1 MTCSLSKLCTFLLN
15 PAQYYIYITLF
26 IARCC
31 TVYCLWRKWDY
42 TECVR
47 GNVNSTDCT
56 VHSAHCCT
64 PSCKLYKLYTALTFS
79 QCALHL
85 SVYTLHWSQIVFMVT
100 LALLTRARYSQ
111 KLDHGDLDQMTLGGN
126 RTNIVCMNCESYV
139 YSLYELWIVN
149 RTCIVWM
156 NCEFSMKV
164 KFG

>member
-1 MTCSLSKLCTFLLN
+1 MTCSLSISVEPCSILHL
-15 PAQYYIYITLF
+15 YYNIYCSMLHLYYTIY
-26 IARCC
+26 C

-56 VHSAHCCT
+56 VHSVQCTLHTVAHQAANCT
-64 PSCKLYKLYTALTFS
+64 SVCSTHLLTMCNV

-85 SVYTLHWSQIVFMVT
+85 TVYTLHWSQIVFMVT

-126 RTNIVCMNCESYV
+126 RTNIV
-139 YSLYELWIVN
+139 
-149 RTCIVWM
+149 WM
-156 NCEFSMKV
+156 NCEFSMKEKLGQIWTV
-164 KFG
+164 W